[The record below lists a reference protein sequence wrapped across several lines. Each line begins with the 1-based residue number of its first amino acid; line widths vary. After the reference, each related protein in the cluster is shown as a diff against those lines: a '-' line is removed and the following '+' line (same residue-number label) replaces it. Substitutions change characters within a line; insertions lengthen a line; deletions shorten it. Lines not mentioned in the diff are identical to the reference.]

1 MKKYVLDCSVV
12 IAWIF
17 QDEATAQTET
27 LREQLAESIAIV
39 PAIWHLEVTNTL
51 VVSAHRG
58 RIQLTEIPSL
68 ISLLESLPLEV
79 DPQTSSQA
87 FSQTFKL
94 AQNYQLSAY
103 DAAYLELAM
112 RQNLPLATL
121 DQRLQEVA
129 KRCGVVLLIGN

>member
-17 QDEATAQTET
+17 RDEATAQTEI
-27 LREQLAESIAIV
+27 LRELLADSVAIV

-51 VVSAHRG
+51 VVSARRG
-58 RIQLTEIPSL
+58 RIQLTEIPPL
-68 ISLLESLPLEV
+68 LALLESLPIEV
-79 DPQTSSQA
+79 DPQTSLRA
-87 FSQTFKL
+87 FGETFKL

-121 DQRLQEVA
+121 DNRLQEVA
-129 KRCGVVLLIGN
+129 KRCGVELLIGN